1 MSRSSEK
8 LAEIIQREINDFLM
22 REVEFPF
29 DCLVTLTQVEVTS
42 DLKQAFLQLSIL
54 PITKTSNILKL
65 VNRYVGR
72 ARHFLSK
79 KLTLHQCPTLKF
91 VVDDSALKN
100 RKIEK
105 ALEELQRGD

>member
-1 MSRSSEK
+1 MSSRSEK

-22 REVEFPF
+22 REVEFPL
-29 DCLVTLTQVEVTS
+29 DSLVTLTRVEVTP
-42 DLKQAFLQLSIL
+42 DLKQAFLYLSIL
-54 PITKTSNILKL
+54 PITKTSSILKL
-65 VNRYVGR
+65 INRYLGR

-79 KLTLHQCPTLKF
+79 KLTLYQCPTLKF

-105 ALEELQRGD
+105 ALEELKKE